1 MTIMIQITGLS
12 AFPITPADEHGCVD
26 TAALRVLLKRLTE
39 AKVHSIGLLGSTGSY
54 LYLTRAE
61 RRRTIETAAEHVAG
75 KTPLLV
81 GIGALRTDE
90 TVLLAQDAK
99 AAGADALLLAPV
111 SYTPL
116 LDEEVYTHF
125 ATVAQAA
132 GMPLVIYNNP
142 GTTHFS
148 FSTGLIARLSHLP
161 HIIGVK
167 NPAPAGDALITSL
180 RDLRAHAQPGFSLGY
195 SADWNAAE
203 ALIAGG
209 DAWYSVAAGLFPE
222 PCMRLVGA
230 VQKGDTAAARRVN
243 AELRPL
249 WDLFAA
255 FTSLRVV
262 YAAANILG
270 ICHATLPRPI
280 LPLPEAAQH
289 QVAQVLHGMGLH

>member
-1 MTIMIQITGLS
+1 MTPITGLS

-26 TAALRVLLKRLTE
+26 TGALRVLLKRLTE

-54 LYLTRAE
+54 LYLTRAQ

-75 KTPLLV
+75 ETPLLV

-125 ATVAQAA
+125 ATVAQAV

-142 GTTHFS
+142 NTTHFT
-148 FSTGLIARLSHLP
+148 FSTALVARLSHLP
-161 HIIGVK
+161 HIVAVK
-167 NPAPAGDALITSL
+167 NPAPQGDTLLSTL
-180 RDLRAHAQPGFSLGY
+180 RDLRAHTQPGFSLGY
-195 SADWNAAE
+195 SVDWRAAE
-203 ALIAGG
+203 ALIAGA

-222 PCMRLVGA
+222 PCMRLMRA
-230 VQKGDTAAARRVN
+230 IQSGDTAEARRVN
-243 AELRPL
+243 TELQPL
-249 WDLFAA
+249 WDVFTA
-255 FTSLRVV
+255 FTSLRVI

-270 ICHATLPRPI
+270 ICRATLPRPI
-280 LPLPEAAQH
+280 LPLPEAAQRN
-289 QVAQVLHGMGLH
+289 VAEVLHRLALH